1 MWNGRSKNI
10 KNNSTP
16 PNNTK
21 SYLIDVPNNNLE
33 YGKHNIK
40 HNLHLNTTNSNK
52 SSKNT
57 SNININNNN
66 GNNYKLKNQTRTISI
81 DMEIHLQNKCVST

>member
-57 SNININNNN
+57 SNINNNN